1 MSSGEKVAY
10 IIDVV
15 PLYEYQ
21 CKKCK
26 HRFEKI
32 HQSYAEPRV
41 KKCPECGGPVEE
53 LLSAPAAHFKGTG
66 WYATDYAKKSE
77 GGGKSGSDGAG
88 ATESVADDSS
98 ASKAKEKTETKSA
111 EKGPSK
117 ESSKE
122 SKPKAESKK
131 RK

>member
-1 MSSGEKVAY
+1 M
-10 IIDVV
+10 

-32 HQSYAEPRV
+32 HQSYSEPRV
-41 KKCPECGGPVEE
+41 KKCPKCGGPVEE
-53 LLSAPAAHFKGTG
+53 LLSAPAAHFKGSG
-66 WYATDYAKKSE
+66 WYATDYARKSE
-77 GGGKSGSDGAG
+77 GGKSGAEGASKESG
-88 ATESVADDSS
+88 SAESVPDDSS

-111 EKGPSK
+111 EK

-122 SKPKAESKK
+122 AKPKTESKK

>member
-1 MSSGEKVAY
+1 M
-10 IIDVV
+10 

-32 HQSYAEPRV
+32 HQRYSEPRV
-41 KKCPECGGPVEE
+41 KKCPECGGPVEQ

-66 WYATDYAKKSE
+66 WYATDYARKSE
-77 GGGKSGSDGAG
+77 TGKSGSDGAG
-88 ATESVADDSS
+88 SSESGSADSIPDDSS
-98 ASKAKEKTETKSA
+98 ASKAKEKTETKS
-111 EKGPSK
+111 ESK

-122 SKPKAESKK
+122 AKPKAESKK
-131 RK
+131 KR